1 MLAEPPRVLVVE
13 DDRSVRDAV
22 TVALR
27 DEDWTVRALPDGR
40 GLGETLRSFR
50 PDVAVL
56 DIRLPHGPDGLA
68 LARRIRASSQMP
80 ILFLTA
86 LDEVHQRLEGF
97 QAGADDYLAKPFSM
111 AELVARIRVLLR
123 RVGRL
128 RSETWQ
134 AADLVVD
141 EAARTVIRGEHEVE
155 LTRTEFDL
163 LVELGHRRG
172 QVLSKERL
180 LSLVWEFDAYDPNL
194 VEVHISSLRRKLEA
208 HGDRLIH
215 TVRGVGYVLRDE

>member
-22 TVALR
+22 AVALR

-40 GLGETLRSFR
+40 RIGETLRSFR

-97 QAGADDYLAKPFSM
+97 EAGADDYLAKPFSM

-141 EAARTVIRGEHEVE
+141 EAARTVIRGGNEIG

-194 VEVHISSLRRKLEA
+194 VEVHISSLRRKLEE
-208 HGDRLIH
+208 HGERLVH

>member
-1 MLAEPPRVLVVE
+1 M
-13 DDRSVRDAV
+13 

-27 DEDWTVRALPDGR
+27 DEDWTVRSLSDGR
-40 GLGETLRSFR
+40 RVGEVLHEFR
-50 PDVAVL
+50 PDLAVL

-68 LARRIRASSQMP
+68 IARRIRSSSHMP
-80 ILFLTA
+80 IVFLTA
-86 LDEVHQRLEGF
+86 LDEVHQRLAGF
-97 QAGADDYLAKPFSM
+97 DAGADDYLAKPFSI

-123 RVGRL
+123 RTGRL
-128 RSETWQ
+128 QSDTWQ

-141 EAARTVIRGEHEVE
+141 EAARTVVRGTDEID

-180 LSLVWEFDAYDPNL
+180 LALVWEFEAYDPNL

-208 HGDRLIH
+208 HGGRLIH
-215 TVRGVGYVLRDE
+215 TVRGVGYVLRNT

>member
-22 TVALR
+22 AVALR

-40 GLGETLRSFR
+40 GLAETLRSFR

-97 QAGADDYLAKPFSM
+97 EAGADDYLAKPFSM

>member
-1 MLAEPPRVLVVE
+1 MLGVPPRVLVVE
-13 DDRSVRDAV
+13 DDRAVREAV

-27 DEDWTVRALPDGR
+27 DEDWTVRSLSDGR
-40 GLGETLRSFR
+40 RVGEVLHEFR
-50 PDVAVL
+50 PDLAVL

-68 LARRIRASSQMP
+68 IARRIRSSSHMP
-80 ILFLTA
+80 IVFLTA
-86 LDEVHQRLEGF
+86 LDEVHQRLAGF
-97 QAGADDYLAKPFSM
+97 DAGADDYLAKPFSI

-123 RVGRL
+123 RTGRL
-128 RSETWQ
+128 QSDTWQ

-141 EAARTVIRGEHEVE
+141 EAARTVVRGTDEID

-180 LSLVWEFDAYDPNL
+180 LALVWEFEAYDPNL

-208 HGDRLIH
+208 HGGRLIH
-215 TVRGVGYVLRDE
+215 TVRGVGYVLRNT